1 MDELSHFEQ
10 AIKLVQKELAS
21 FYSEQ
26 SYGEI
31 VITIQKGK
39 VCKVRASKDTLI
51 K

>member
-10 AIKLVQKELAS
+10 SVKEVQKELAA

-26 SYGEI
+26 SYGE
-31 VITIQKGK
+31 VIISIQNGR
-39 VCKVRASKDTLI
+39 VCKIRVSKDALI